1 MKAIIET
8 GGKQYYVEEG
18 ATIYIEK
25 LDADVNEKVVFD
37 KVLMR
42 DNEFG
47 NPYISNAKVEGI
59 VEKQGKHK
67 KIIIYKY
74 KPKKK
79 SRQKQGHRQPYTA
92 VKIIKI
98 A

>member
-25 LDADVNEKVVFD
+25 LDADVNEKVIFD

-92 VKIIKI
+92 VKITKI